1 MQLGQVP
8 RVRLGYW
15 PTPLDELFRL
25 SRHLGGPR
33 LFAKRDDLTPLA
45 LGGNKIRKL
54 EYALAEAQAQRAT
67 TLVTSGATQSN
78 HVRLTIAAGNRL
90 GLRTVAVLRGQRPS
104 APTGN
109 YLLDR
114 MLGAAGLHFVD
125 PRDHPSRED
134 LARATEARV
143 QELAE
148 ELRDRGEVPY
158 VIPNGCAP
166 LHGAL
171 AYAGCVLEMVLQF
184 RELGLAPH
192 AVVTACGTGGTQTGL
207 VLGSLL
213 YTQGELRV
221 VGISVSA
228 PATVLRERIQ
238 RNIEEAVAFLGIPRD
253 VPEGLIEVHD
263 GYVGPGY
270 GIPTPEMRDAVLLV
284 SRTEGIL
291 LDPVYTGKAMAG
303 LVDLV
308 GKGAFDPEDA
318 VVFLHTGGVP
328 ALFADTHAPTF
339 QVLAGPGEGRGAGN
353 GGDGAPVQSA
363 SN

>member
-8 RVRLGYW
+8 RVQLGHW

-25 SRHLGGPR
+25 SQHLGGPR
-33 LFAKRDDLTPLA
+33 LFAKREDLTLLA

-54 EYALAEAQAQRAT
+54 EYALAEAQAHRAT

-90 GLRTVAVLRGQRPS
+90 GLRTVAVLRGERPGS
-104 APTGN
+104 PTGN

-114 MLGAAGLHFVD
+114 MLGPAAIHFVD
-125 PRDHPSRED
+125 STDHPTRD
-134 LARATEARV
+134 ALIRATEARV
-143 QELAE
+143 HELAE
-148 ELRDRGEVPY
+148 ELRRKGEVPY

-171 AYAGCVLEMVLQF
+171 AYAGCVLEMLLQL

-213 YTQGELRV
+213 YTQGQLRV

-228 PATVLRERIQ
+228 PAAVLRERIQ
-238 RNIEEAVAFLGIPRD
+238 RNVEEALAFLGIRLD
-253 VPEGLIEVHD
+253 VPESLIEVHD

-270 GIPTPEMRDAVLLV
+270 GIPTPEMRGAVLLV
-284 SRTEGIL
+284 SRTEGIV

-308 GKGAFDPEDA
+308 KKGAFRSEGA

-328 ALFADTHAPTF
+328 ALFADTQAPTF
-339 QVLAGPGEGRGAGN
+339 QALN
-353 GGDGAPVQSA
+353 GL
-363 SN
+363 